1 MVISEGFQLMRVDPG
16 AGGEGD
22 AAVGDIEVLVQAGAA
37 RLEPGL
43 GVVSPHVGQ
52 GGEGAPGAAV
62 TVQQLRRAARI
73 VIAIVA
79 AGHQDPLCIVETSN
93 INQIIHVVCSHQVI
107 HSPMFPSDAAVE
119 RLKEKKG
126 RIFKIFIT
134 INNSQQLYS
143 GQPTTACC
151 VER

>member
-22 AAVGDIEVLVQAGAA
+22 AGVGNIEVLVQAGAA

-79 AGHQDPLCIVETSN
+79 AGHQDPLCTEVTLI
-93 INQIIHVVCSHQVI
+93 
-107 HSPMFPSDAAVE
+107 
-119 RLKEKKG
+119 R
-126 RIFKIFIT
+126 
-134 INNSQQLYS
+134 
-143 GQPTTACC
+143 
-151 VER
+151 

>member
-22 AAVGDIEVLVQAGAA
+22 AGVGNIEVLVQTGAA

-52 GGEGAPGAAV
+52 VGEGAPGAAV

-79 AGHQDPLCIVETSN
+79 AGHQDPWWTVS
-93 INQIIHVVCSHQVI
+93 S
-107 HSPMFPSDAAVE
+107 
-119 RLKEKKG
+119 
-126 RIFKIFIT
+126 
-134 INNSQQLYS
+134 
-143 GQPTTACC
+143 
-151 VER
+151 